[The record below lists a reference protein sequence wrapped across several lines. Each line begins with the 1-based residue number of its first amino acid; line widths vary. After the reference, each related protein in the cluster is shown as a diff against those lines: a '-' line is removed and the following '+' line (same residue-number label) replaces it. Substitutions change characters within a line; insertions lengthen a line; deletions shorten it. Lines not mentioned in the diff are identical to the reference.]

1 MSNEHTVKSY
11 EEELRYLIDS
21 VIKMGSLTES
31 QLVDSMDAVIKVDKD
46 SIDKIIKSDDEINK
60 FRSKID
66 TQIMTL
72 LVKRAPMAIDLRET
86 ISSLKISQ
94 DLERIGD
101 LSKSNAKKVKP
112 LPLDLPEELLG
123 NLKRLGDLV
132 IKQLNDVLD
141 SYVNKNY
148 DKAKEVWEKDEQV
161 DDLTYIAMES
171 VIDFLSKEADLK
183 EKLFSNKMNGKI
195 FIIEDEPSIIQ
206 LVQHNLEKNGF
217 IVSSSVNG
225 NDGLKELKK
234 FQPDLLLLDWML
246 PDLSGIEICKNIRK
260 DNSIKNL
267 PVIML
272 TAKGEEEDK
281 IKGLDSGV
289 DDYLTKPF
297 SFNELMARIK
307 AVLRRSNPNTVSDNL
322 EFEDLVLDRIEK
334 RVYRDKKEIQL
345 GPTEFRLLE
354 FSLVN
359 PKRVYSRDQILENVW
374 PNNIN
379 VESRTIDVHIRRLRK
394 SINIQNKKELIRTVR
409 SSGYSLI

>member
-1 MSNEHTVKSY
+1 
-11 EEELRYLIDS
+11 
-21 VIKMGSLTES
+21 
-31 QLVDSMDAVIKVDKD
+31 
-46 SIDKIIKSDDEINK
+46 
-60 FRSKID
+60 
-66 TQIMTL
+66 
-72 LVKRAPMAIDLRET
+72 
-86 ISSLKISQ
+86 
-94 DLERIGD
+94 
-101 LSKSNAKKVKP
+101 
-112 LPLDLPEELLG
+112 
-123 NLKRLGDLV
+123 
-132 IKQLNDVLD
+132 
-141 SYVNKNY
+141 
-148 DKAKEVWEKDEQV
+148 
-161 DDLTYIAMES
+161 
-171 VIDFLSKEADLK
+171 
-183 EKLFSNKMNGKI
+183 MNGKI

-217 IVSSSVNG
+217 IVLSSVNG

-246 PDLSGIEICKNIRK
+246 PDLSGIDICKNIRK
-260 DNSIKNL
+260 DNSFKDL
-267 PVIML
+267 PIIML

-281 IKGLDSGV
+281 IKGLDSGI

-322 EFEDLVLDRIEK
+322 EFEDLVLERIEK

-354 FSLVN
+354 FFLVN